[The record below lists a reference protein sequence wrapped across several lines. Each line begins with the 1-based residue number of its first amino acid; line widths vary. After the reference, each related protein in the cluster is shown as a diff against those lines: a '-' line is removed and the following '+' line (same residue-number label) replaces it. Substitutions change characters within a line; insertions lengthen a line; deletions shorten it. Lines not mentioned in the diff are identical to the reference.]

1 LGGETPS
8 RARQR
13 IVGRGVRPYAPTED
27 EDERQSM
34 TTLVTA
40 PYGSWQSPITSDL
53 IVAATIGLGQVVLDG
68 VNVYWDET
76 RPTEG
81 GRNVIVRWS
90 PDGQTAD
97 LFPAP
102 FNARTRV
109 HEYGGG
115 SFTVSRDVVYFSHF
129 PDQRL
134 YRQTLGGEPQPFTQS
149 GAWRYADAIVDTRR
163 NRLICVR
170 EDHSSANQ
178 EPVNTLVSVDL
189 STGAVNTLVSG
200 HDFYASPRLS
210 PAGSHLAWLAW
221 RHPHMPWDGTE
232 LWVGEFTKD
241 GQIEQKRHITAGPT
255 ESVFQPEWS
264 PDGMLYFVSDR
275 TGWWNLYRWRND
287 SVEALCPMAAEFG
300 RPQWVFGM
308 STYAFVSTHTLAC
321 AYSTQGIWRLALL
334 DTETRRLT
342 LLTTPYTEIWNVR
355 ATPTHVVFGGGSST
369 QPAAI
374 VRLDLTTQQFSV
386 LRRATTLT
394 LDAGYLSAPQAIEF
408 PTENGLTAHALFY
421 APRNKD
427 YVAPTGERPPLLVK
441 SHGGPTAAAQTT
453 LNLAIQYWTSRGIA
467 VLDVNYGGSSGYGR
481 AYRERLKGQW
491 GLVDVDDCVNGARFL
506 VEKGLVDGNRLAITG
521 GSAGGYTTLCALTFR
536 NFFKAGASHYGIC
549 DLEALARDTHKFESR
564 YEESL
569 VGPYPARQD
578 LYRKRSPIHFT
589 DQLSCPVIFFQGL
602 DDKVVPPNQAEMMV
616 AALRAKGLPVAYVP
630 FEGEQHG
637 FRRAENIK
645 RALDAELYFY
655 SRVFGFA
662 LADPVEP
669 VQIENFPG

>member
-1 LGGETPS
+1 MATPD
-8 RARQR
+8 
-13 IVGRGVRPYAPTED
+13 V
-27 EDERQSM
+27 
-34 TTLVTA
+34 A
-40 PYGSWQSPITSDL
+40 PYGSWKSPITSDL
-53 IVAATIGLGQVVLDG
+53 IVAATIGLGQVMLDG
-68 VNVYWDET
+68 VNVYWDEA

-90 PDGQTAD
+90 PDSQTAD
-97 LFPAP
+97 MFPAP

-115 SFTVSRDVVYFSHF
+115 SFAVAQNVVYFSHF

-134 YRQTLGGEPQPFTQS
+134 YRQTPGGEPQPLTQN
-149 GAWRYADAIVDTRR
+149 GAWRYADAIVDIRR
-163 NRLICVR
+163 NRLICVG
-170 EDHSSANQ
+170 EDHTSPNQ
-178 EPVNTLVSVDL
+178 EPVNMLVSVDL
-189 STGAVNTLVSG
+189 STGAVSTLVSG
-200 HDFYASPRLS
+200 HDFYSSPRLS
-210 PAGSHLAWLAW
+210 PDGSRLTWLAW
-221 RHPHMPWDGTE
+221 NHPNMPWDGTE

-241 GQIEQKRHITAGPT
+241 GQLTQKRHVTDGPT
-255 ESVFQPEWS
+255 ESIFQPEWS
-264 PDGMLYFVSDR
+264 SDGVLYFVSDR
-275 TGWWNLYRWRND
+275 TGWWNLYRWRD
-287 SVEALCPMAAEFG
+287 DRVEALCPMEAEFG

-308 STYAFVSTHTLAC
+308 STYAFVSAHTLVC
-321 AYSTQGIWRLALL
+321 AYSTKGTWRLALL
-334 DTETRRLT
+334 DTDTRQLT
-342 LLTTPYTEIWNVR
+342 PFTTPYTEIWNVR

-374 VRLDLTTQQFSV
+374 VRLDLTTQQSTI
-386 LRRATTLT
+386 LRRANTLT
-394 LDAGYLSAPQAIEF
+394 LDPGYFLPPQAIEF

-421 APRNKD
+421 PPCNQDYSAPN
-427 YVAPTGERPPLLVK
+427 GERPPLLVK

-481 AYRERLKGQW
+481 TYRNRLKGQW
-491 GLVDVDDCVNGARFL
+491 GIVDVDDCVNGARFL
-506 VEKGLVDGNRLAITG
+506 VEKGLADGNRLAITG

-549 DLEALARDTHKFESR
+549 DLEALAHDTHKFESR

-578 LYRKRSPIHFT
+578 LYRARSPIHFT
-589 DQLSCPVIFFQGL
+589 DRLSCPLIIFQGL
-602 DDKVVPPNQAEMMV
+602 EDKVVPPNQAEKMV

-630 FEGEQHG
+630 FAGEQHG
-637 FRRAENIK
+637 FRKAESIK

-655 SRVFGFA
+655 SQVFGFP

-669 VQIENFPG
+669 VQIENFSDQKE